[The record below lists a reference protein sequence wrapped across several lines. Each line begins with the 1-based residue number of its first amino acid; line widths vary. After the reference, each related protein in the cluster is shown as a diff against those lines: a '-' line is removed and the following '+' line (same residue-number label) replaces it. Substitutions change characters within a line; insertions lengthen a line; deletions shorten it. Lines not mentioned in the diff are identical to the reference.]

1 MKVIIGDILNFLG
14 ESLTESE
21 IIDAL
26 ERAGVE
32 VEGKEK
38 VGERFGEVLPARVLD
53 VEDAG
58 RIRWVKADVGGSVKV
73 VATTDTVRKGEILL
87 WANLPPKEIDG
98 RKSEGMFLSAEELGL
113 EPKSEHLARVE
124 APENYRR
131 EFLFG
136 ETVLHL
142 YVTPNR
148 PDLLSVRGL
157 AIEVSAITG
166 VPFVDLEIED
176 EPTLKDTFPVTVE
189 DDRCD
194 LYTLRVI
201 DLGKGTTP
209 KRIRYSLY
217 LVGFN
222 AINPAVDA
230 TNWVAYVLGQPLHA
244 FDARRVK
251 GKVVVRPSR
260 KGERFVSLEGKEYVL
275 PEGIMLIADEEKPL
289 AIAGVIG
296 GEESG
301 TYEDTE
307 RVYLESA
314 HFRPEAVRRASVNLN
329 IRTESS
335 RRFERN
341 VSPRLVL
348 PGSLYAANLLKEWVG
363 AEYGRPVIV
372 GEMEGPR
379 KVFVSFKKIRKYLG
393 FIPEDLEGILK
404 RLYFGIEDRNGEG
417 ITVVE
422 PEHRTDIA
430 LQEDVIEE
438 VARLVGYDNLPDYLP
453 PETPLPPR
461 PRDRYA
467 DEIRAHLASAG
478 AYEIVSLG
486 LFSRREVEGMEGLKV
501 ISEFNESFSTLSR
514 SPIPH
519 VLKAVAYN
527 HRMGNQGV
535 PLFSVVN
542 LYDDEGRE
550 ERFIALGITSPG
562 DFYDA
567 KYFLDSLVE
576 RFGWDV
582 RYDVPSGDPALHP
595 DLSADI
601 YSGGERVGAIGAVK
615 HRIGKR
621 FGLKARAFVW
631 YVKILP
637 RGKVEY
643 RRFSTLPSSV
653 KDVSFLAPRDVL
665 FQEVD
670 TYVREIVKDLPI
682 ESVELVDIY
691 EGDPI
696 PPEYRSYTYRFI
708 VRPED
713 APLTDEALKEILNR
727 IMERIGDKY
736 SLRR

>member
-1 MKVIIGDILNFLG
+1 LKVIIGDILNFLG
-14 ESLTESE
+14 GELSESE
-21 IIDAL
+21 VIDAL

-32 VEGKEK
+32 VEGKER
-38 VGERFGEVLPARVLD
+38 VGERFGEVLPARVLS
-53 VEDAG
+53 VEDTG
-58 RIRWVKADVGGSVKV
+58 RIRWVRADVGGSVKV
-73 VATTDTVRKGEILL
+73 VATTDTVREGEVLL

-124 APENYRR
+124 DPENYRG
-131 EFLFG
+131 EFLLG

-157 AIEVSAITG
+157 AIEVAAMTG
-166 VPFVDLEIED
+166 VPFVDLEIKD
-176 EPTLKDTFPVTVE
+176 EPSLEGTFPVTVE
-189 DDRCD
+189 DARCD

-244 FDARRVK
+244 FDSRKVK
-251 GKVVVRPSR
+251 GRVIVRPSR
-260 KGERFVSLEGKEYVL
+260 EGERFVSLEGKEYVL

-289 AIAGVIG
+289 
-296 GEESG
+296 
-301 TYEDTE
+301 
-307 RVYLESA
+307 
-314 HFRPEAVRRASVNLN
+314 PEAVRQASVSLN

-363 AEYGRPVIV
+363 AEYGKPVVV
-372 GEMEGPR
+372 GEVERPR
-379 KVFVSFKKIRKYLG
+379 KVFVSFKKLRKYLG
-393 FIPEDLEGILK
+393 FIPEDLEDLLK
-404 RLYFGIEDRNGEG
+404 RLHFGIEDRKEDG

-461 PRDRYA
+461 PRNRYE
-467 DEIRAHLASAG
+467 DEIRAHLASSG

-486 LFSRREVEGMEGLKV
+486 LFSRREVEGMEGLEV

-527 HRMGNQGV
+527 HRVGNQGAMG
-535 PLFSVVN
+535 
-542 LYDDEGRE
+542 EGR
-550 ERFIALGITSPG
+550 
-562 DFYDA
+562 
-567 KYFLDSLVE
+567 
-576 RFGWDV
+576 
-582 RYDVPSGDPALHP
+582 
-595 DLSADI
+595 
-601 YSGGERVGAIGAVK
+601 
-615 HRIGKR
+615 
-621 FGLKARAFVW
+621 
-631 YVKILP
+631 
-637 RGKVEY
+637 RG
-643 RRFSTLPSSV
+643 T
-653 KDVSFLAPRDVL
+653 
-665 FQEVD
+665 
-670 TYVREIVKDLPI
+670 
-682 ESVELVDIY
+682 
-691 EGDPI
+691 
-696 PPEYRSYTYRFI
+696 
-708 VRPED
+708 
-713 APLTDEALKEILNR
+713 
-727 IMERIGDKY
+727 
-736 SLRR
+736 